1 MKRKRRRHVVWGIQL
16 RITARSSRLV
26 HGDLVDLVQTTQVDL
41 VQLAINRT
49 PNSANLI
56 LQLLLFLLR
65 QSAFV
70 VVLQD
75 VGLVVLGNAS
85 SKFVRNHCEWV
96 VG

>member
-26 HGDLVDLVQTTQVDL
+26 HGDLVDLVQTSEVDL
-41 VQLAINRT
+41 VQLALSRT
-49 PNSANLI
+49 SKSANLI

-75 VGLVVLGNAS
+75 VGLVVLCNGS
-85 SKFVRNHCEWV
+85 SKFVRNHCGWV